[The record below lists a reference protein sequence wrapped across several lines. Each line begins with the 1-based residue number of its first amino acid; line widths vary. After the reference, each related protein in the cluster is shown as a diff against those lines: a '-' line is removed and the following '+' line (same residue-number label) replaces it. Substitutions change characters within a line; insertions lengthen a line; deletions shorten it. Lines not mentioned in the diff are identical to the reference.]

1 MTTSS
6 PLTILQTIPAEA
18 LLDAYVCDT
27 HPIIWYL
34 KSDPRLSRTA
44 RAIFDRAANGEAL
57 VYFSVISLAELYF
70 VNGKFG
76 YFPDIDQLI
85 NELLDFP
92 AYRFVALIS
101 ADIFDF
107 GRDAAVPEMHDRIIA
122 GLARRLGLPLIT
134 ADPVIRDSG
143 VVTTVW

>member
-1 MTTSS
+1 MTISS
-6 PLTILQTIPAEA
+6 PLTRPRIIPAEA

-44 RAIFDRAANGEAL
+44 RTIFDRAGNGEVL
-57 VYFSVISLAELYF
+57 IYFSVISLAELYF

-76 YFPDIDQLI
+76 YFPDIHQLMS
-85 NELLDFP
+85 ELLDFP

-107 GRDAAVPEMHDRIIA
+107 SRDEAVPEMHDRMIA
-122 GLARRLGLPLIT
+122 GLARRLELPLIT